1 MAAILLKLS
10 PRSEL
15 VVEGVHYVFEA
26 SEGVLRES
34 IEPIIS
40 GSLEPGRERPTEKKV
55 IVSINRHLILKMAE
69 IQ

>member
-40 GSLEPGRERPTEKKV
+40 GSLEPGRERPTEKV